1 MAQHRA
7 GTDSDTNIT
16 DLHDGHSRT
25 KGESWQIGYVFLIRS
40 SAGCKKYV
48 TRLRLVT
55 YFLQPA
61 QERIKNTYCIGKR
74 PFLFLLLIYM
84 RFLTI
89 FYAKTTGLSF
99 IADVVR
105 HYDSE
110 RVCRWGVFLN
120 SVRPMGSTPFNAF
133 PLWVIFCHYVWTL
146 MSYWLLFTFMLNV
159 RCHSNHL

>member
-1 MAQHRA
+1 MQ
-7 GTDSDTNIT
+7 
-16 DLHDGHSRT
+16 
-25 KGESWQIGYVFLIRS
+25 YVFLIRS

-48 TRLRLVT
+48 TR
-55 YFLQPA
+55 
-61 QERIKNTYCIGKR
+61 GR

-110 RVCRWGVFLN
+110 LVCHGAC
-120 SVRPMGSTPFNAF
+120 S
-133 PLWVIFCHYVWTL
+133 
-146 MSYWLLFTFMLNV
+146 
-159 RCHSNHL
+159 